1 MGTDNSQNLKNQIQR
16 LEKQL
21 ADLQA
26 RLPVHSVPPNMIAE
40 MDELDEQLREVRSR
54 LKEVGKGRE

>member
-1 MGTDNSQNLKNQIQR
+1 MGIDESQDLKNQIQR

-26 RLPVHSVPPNMIAE
+26 RLPAHSVPPNMIAE
-40 MDELDEQLREVRSR
+40 MDELDEQLREARSR
-54 LKEVGKGRE
+54 LEEVEMGRE

>member
-1 MGTDNSQNLKNQIQR
+1 MGTDESQDLKNLIQR

-26 RLPVHSVPPNMIAE
+26 RLPAHSVPPNMIAE
-40 MDELDEQLREVRSR
+40 MDELDEQLREARSR